1 MIFHVPYVNFK
12 SLGAH
17 VFGSRSTIHGQVI
30 LSKYSDSLTQFVV
43 IVTVTSTSSQSS
55 NSPQFLSK
63 NDFVG
68 LLTFLVFV
76 RLLYFS
82 MLYILMNAIPLS
94 FNVSISMY
102 FQTNGFF
109 KYTLA
114 ASEAF

>member
-1 MIFHVPYVNFK
+1 MIFHVPFVNFK

-17 VFGSRSTIHGQVI
+17 VFGSRSIIHGHVI

-55 NSPQFLSK
+55 NSHQFLSLY
-63 NDFVG
+63 DFVG
-68 LLTFLVFV
+68 LLTFLVLV
-76 RLLYFS
+76 KLLYFS
-82 MLYILMNAIPLS
+82 ILNILMNAIQLS
-94 FNVSISMY
+94 FNASTSMY
-102 FQTNGFF
+102 FQINGFF